1 MANLDQQSSTPVM
14 DAVMARISSGASAN
28 PSTPDVQNATPMG
41 PKTQEIMDRVKANN
55 PSTLYD
61 VTRGAASGLTE
72 GGAFLAGT
80 PRMLGDLG
88 GAGGNWLME
97 KAGVP
102 EDYRNSI
109 SNAVHTAIDYTPVA
123 NLLTSGPQAKDI
135 TEGMSSLTGG
145 YTEYDPKTFVGKAV
159 KETGVLAPTAA
170 AIALTGGAA
179 AIPEALVGGAL
190 LPAVAGTAA
199 EKGVDWGAQRF
210 LGASPEEAANL
221 GKWAK
226 TGTEILAPLG
236 AGMLSGA
243 SKEVASA
250 QALESERNL
259 IQNGVKPPTTGQILQ
274 DPKLMAREASS
285 PFFQDA
291 IKAQQKSLMDFAYK
305 EAGWNGKSIPT
316 RSQFDAFRN
325 QAGQDMTKSIMAVP
339 HYDVPPTIMSRILD
353 PQLDRTVK
361 SLDPNTAAD
370 FSKLLDDLSYGHF
383 SPQEIDSIRKKAG
396 ELYRSD
402 IASQHPIVKE
412 TAQKIGDISDEI
424 ILENL
429 QRKLPDGGRN
439 YAAYKDKRT
448 RYANILALGD
458 AVEMSGRPSAM
469 VFSPQNLYEAA
480 RNIGASSDKLKSVAR
495 DAVSFFTNHPKVSPF
510 DLIETGKGVAGDAIS
525 AVKNAMAFNPK
536 YAAGQFGSN
545 LFGRMMGLTHPFTM
559 TRAGQSAIRNMS
571 GPSSGIVNSAKRIAP
586 VASMD
591 YQQEDRQGRKSGGRV
606 STHDMEA
613 DQLVRAAER
622 AKKGWNAET
631 EPLLNQNDD
640 AVAHALEVANRS
652 I

>member
-1 MANLDQQSSTPVM
+1 MANLDQQSATPVT
-14 DAVMARISSGASAN
+14 DAVLARIRSGAQPA
-28 PSTPDVQNATPMG
+28 PVIQDTTPIG
-41 PKTQEIMDRVKANN
+41 PKTQEILDRVKANT
-55 PSTLYD
+55 PPLLSD

-72 GGAFLAGT
+72 GGAFLAGA
-80 PRMLGDLG
+80 PRAIGDVG
-88 GAGGNWLME
+88 GRAGNWLME

-102 EDYRNSI
+102 EEYRKNIGS
-109 SNAVHTAIDYTPVA
+109 AVHTALDYTPVA
-123 NLLTSGPQAKDI
+123 NLLTSGPEAKDI

-145 YTEYDPKTFVGKAV
+145 YTDYDPKTFAGKVV

-179 AIPEALVGGAL
+179 AVPEALVGGAL

-199 EKGVDWGAQRF
+199 EKGVNWGAQRF

-221 GKWAK
+221 GKYAK
-226 TGTEILAPLG
+226 VGAEILAPLG
-236 AGMLSGA
+236 AGALSGA
-243 SKEVASA
+243 SKEIASP
-250 QALESERNL
+250 QALEAERNL

-285 PFFQDA
+285 PFFHDA
-291 IKAQQKSLMDFAYK
+291 IKAQQKSLLDFAYK
-305 EAGWNGKSIPT
+305 EAGWTGKGIPT

-325 QAGQDMTKSIMAVP
+325 QAGQNMTKSIMAVP
-339 HYDVPPTIMSRILD
+339 HYDVPPTLMSRILD

-361 SLDPNTAAD
+361 SLDPNTSAD

-383 SPQEIDSIRKKAG
+383 SPEDIDSIRKKAG

-402 IASQHPIVKE
+402 MASQHPIIKE

-424 ILENL
+424 ILDNL

-448 RYANILALGD
+448 KYANILAIGD
-458 AVEMSGRPSAM
+458 ATEMSGRPSAM

-495 DAVSFFTNHPKVSPF
+495 DAVSFFTNHPRVAPF
-510 DLIETGKGVAGDAIS
+510 DLMETGKGVAGDAIN

-559 TRAGQSAIRNMS
+559 TKAGQAAIRNMS
-571 GPSSGIVNSAKRIAP
+571 GPSSGVVNAAKRIAP

-591 YQQEDRQGRKSGGRV
+591 YQQEPQPAPYKRGGRV
-606 STHDMEA
+606 SSHDMAA

-622 AKKGWNAET
+622 AKKGWSAET
-631 EPLLNQNDD
+631 EPLLNQSDD
-640 AVAHALEVANRS
+640 AVASALEVANRS

>member
-1 MANLDQQSSTPVM
+1 MADIQTVAKNPTQQAILDKIASQGNTQQSS
-14 DAVMARISSGASAN
+14 AAASSTAKN
-28 PSTPDVQNATPMG
+28 P
-41 PKTQEIMDRVKANN
+41 TQQAILDEIKANN

-88 GAGGNWLME
+88 GQAGNWLME

-102 EDYRNSI
+102 EDYRKSI
-109 SNAVHTAIDYTPVA
+109 GNAVHTAYNYTPGL

-135 TEGMSSLTGG
+135 TEGVSNLTGG
-145 YTEYDPKTFVGKAV
+145 YTEYDPKTFLGKAI

-291 IKAQQKSLMDFAYK
+291 IKAQQKSLIDFGYS
-305 EAGWNGKSIPT
+305 ETGWTGKSIPT
-316 RSQFDAFRN
+316 RSQLTDFKD
-325 QAGQDMTKSIMAVP
+325 QVGSSITKSIMAVP
-339 HYDVPPTIMSRILD
+339 HYDVPPTIMSRILN

-383 SPQEIDSIRKKAG
+383 SPQEIDKIRMKAG
-396 ELYRSD
+396 ELSRSD
-402 IASQHPIVKE
+402 MASQHPIVKE
-412 TAQKIGDISDEI
+412 TADEIGKISDDI
-424 ILENL
+424 ILDNL
-429 QRKLPDGGRN
+429 SRKVPDGGRN
-439 YAAYKDKRT
+439 YNTYKDRRIK
-448 RYANILALGD
+448 YANILALEE
-458 AVEMSGRPSAM
+458 AIERSGRPSAM
-469 VFSPQNLYEAA
+469 VFSPQNLYEAT

-495 DAVSFFTNHPKVSPF
+495 DAVSFFTNHPKVAPF
-510 DLIETGKGVAGDAIS
+510 DLAETGLGIASDAFS
-525 AVKNAMAFNPK
+525 AAKNSLAFNPN
-536 YAAGQFGSN
+536 YAASQFGSSF
-545 LFGRMMGLTHPFTM
+545 LGRMMGLTHPFTM
-559 TRAGQSAIRNMS
+559 TRAGQSALRRMS

-591 YQQEDRQGRKSGGRV
+591 YQQDNRQGRKTGGRV

-622 AKKGWNAET
+622 AKKGWSDAT
-631 EPLLNQNDD
+631 EPLLNQSDD

>member
-1 MANLDQQSSTPVM
+1 MADIQTVAKNPTQQAILDEIASQGNTQQSSAALSPT
-14 DAVMARISSGASAN
+14 AKN
-28 PSTPDVQNATPMG
+28 STQQAILD
-41 PKTQEIMDRVKANN
+41 EIKANN
-55 PSTLYD
+55 PSMLYD

-80 PRMLGDLG
+80 PRMLGDL
-88 GAGGNWLME
+88 AGQAGNFLME

-102 EDYRNSI
+102 EDYRESI
-109 SNAVHTAIDYTPVA
+109 GNAVHTAIDYTPMT
-123 NLLTSGPQAKDI
+123 NILTSGPQAKGI
-135 TEGMSSLTGG
+135 IEGMSNLTGG
-145 YTEYDPKTFVGKAV
+145 YTEYDPKTFLGKAV
-159 KETGVLAPTAA
+159 KSTGVLAPTAA
-170 AIALTGGAA
+170 AIGLTGGLAA
-179 AIPEALVGGAL
+179 VPTAIATGAV
-190 LPAVAGTAA
+190 LPGVLGTAA
-199 EKGVDWGAQRF
+199 GEGTELVAKKF
-210 LGASPEEAANL
+210 LGASEEDAARL
-221 GKWAK
+221 GNYAK
-226 TGTEILAPLG
+226 IGTEILTPLG
-236 AGMLSGA
+236 AGKLLGI
-243 SKEVASA
+243 SKNVATP
-250 QALESERNL
+250 QALEAEKNL

-291 IKAQQKSLMDFAYK
+291 IEAQQKSLMDFAYK
-305 EAGWNGKSIPT
+305 EAGWTGKSIPT

-339 HYDVPPTIMSRILD
+339 NYDVPPSLMSRILD

-361 SLDPNTAAD
+361 SLDPNTSAD

-383 SPQEIDSIRKKAG
+383 SPEKIDSIRKKAG

-424 ILENL
+424 ILNNL

-448 RYANILALGD
+448 KYANILALGD

-495 DAVSFFTNHPKVSPF
+495 DAVSFFTNHPRVSPF
-510 DLIETGKGVAGDAIS
+510 DLVETGMGVAGDAIN
-525 AVKNAMAFNPK
+525 AAKNALAFNPK

-545 LFGRMMGLTHPFTM
+545 FLSRMMGLTHPFTM
-559 TRAGQSAIRNMS
+559 TKAGQSSIRNMS
-571 GPSSGIVNSAKRIAP
+571 GPSIGIVNAAKRVAP
-586 VASMD
+586 VASMN
-591 YQQEDRQGRKSGGRV
+591 YQQEDPRQGRKSGGRV
-606 STHDMEA
+606 SSHEADA

-622 AKKGWNAET
+622 AKKGWSAET
-631 EPLLNQNDD
+631 EPLLNQSDD